1 MPMGN
6 RRLAIGPILVIHGV
20 GVRPACRPASSCARA
35 ILQRMRFFNTAG
47 PMVAEDHYCI
57 APLSRIDQG
66 ELLTLIANK
75 RYFVLHAPRQTG
87 KTSALLALRDLLN
100 GGAAGAY
107 RCVYANVESAQAA
120 RENKDEAMR
129 AILGELA
136 IRARRT
142 LGDDSLSSLWPRVLQ
157 ATGPAGAF
165 REVLGLWAEADRT
178 PLVLLIDEIDAL
190 IGDTLLAVLR
200 QLRTGYDERPD
211 GFPQS
216 VVLCG
221 VRDVRDYRIRSS
233 EENAII
239 AGGSAFNVKA
249 ESLRLGDFSAAE
261 VRALLEQHT
270 GETGQ
275 RWTGEAH
282 AAVWELTAGQP
293 WLVNA
298 LAYETCFRN
307 QAGRDRSRPVTADDI
322 HAARERLIL
331 RRETHLDQLT
341 DKLQEERVRRVV
353 EPLLSGG
360 GESRFSTRDLE
371 YGRDL
376 GLIAQHGPLR
386 IANPIYAEVVPRELA
401 YAAQEG
407 LVQETAWYVDAD
419 GALNLSRLLAAF
431 QEFFREHSEHW
442 IERFQY
448 REAGPQG
455 LTQTRAYMERWPPG
469 AEPVNPGRRRGRR
482 TAFGG
487 VRPHGRHVL
496 GPEDVSP

>member
-1 MPMGN
+1 
-6 RRLAIGPILVIHGV
+6 
-20 GVRPACRPASSCARA
+20 
-35 ILQRMRFFNTAG
+35 MRFFNTAG

-142 LGDDSLSSLWPRVLQ
+142 LGDDSLSNLWPRVLQ

-178 PLVLLIDEIDAL
+178 PLVLRWPCCGSCGPATTSVRMAFRKASFCA
-190 IGDTLLAVLR
+190 GCATCATTASAPARRTPSSPAVAPS
-200 QLRTGYDERPD
+200 T
-211 GFPQS
+211 
-216 VVLCG
+216 
-221 VRDVRDYRIRSS
+221 
-233 EENAII
+233 
-239 AGGSAFNVKA
+239 
-249 ESLRLGDFSAAE
+249 
-261 VRALLEQHT
+261 
-270 GETGQ
+270 
-275 RWTGEAH
+275 
-282 AAVWELTAGQP
+282 
-293 WLVNA
+293 
-298 LAYETCFRN
+298 
-307 QAGRDRSRPVTADDI
+307 SRPSRCGWGISPPDDI

-353 EPLLSGG
+353 EPLLTGG

-407 LVQETAWYVDAD
+407 LVQETAWYVDAG

-448 REAGPQG
+448 REAGPQLLLQAFLQRIVNSGGRIEREYGLGRMRTDLLIIWPAGAEPDRTRRMVIECKLLHRGLERTIREG
-455 LTQTRAYMERWPPG
+455 LTQTRAYMERCGAAEGHLVVFDRTEGTSWDRKMFRREETAGGPPVTVWG
-469 AEPVNPGRRRGRR
+469 M
-482 TAFGG
+482 
-487 VRPHGRHVL
+487 
-496 GPEDVSP
+496 